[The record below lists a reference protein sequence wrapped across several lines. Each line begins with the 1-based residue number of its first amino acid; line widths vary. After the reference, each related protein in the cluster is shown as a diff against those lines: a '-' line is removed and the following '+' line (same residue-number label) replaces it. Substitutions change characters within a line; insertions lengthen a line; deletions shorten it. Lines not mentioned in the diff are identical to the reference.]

1 MTCSATATRRK
12 QNGLWK
18 QTQQGSGWKKQ
29 GNGWNEIRGR
39 GERRRHCSHPIL
51 KRQVQLS
58 LRITFENIVV
68 PVLDRDREIGVS
80 EGVAFEFVAAGATVG
95 DIRFIR
101 SLVSVET

>member
-1 MTCSATATRRK
+1 MAGKSKGMAGIKSEGVESA
-12 QNGLWK
+12 G
-18 QTQQGSGWKKQ
+18 G
-29 GNGWNEIRGR
+29 IV
-39 GERRRHCSHPIL
+39 HIL

-95 DIRFIR
+95 DFRFIR
-101 SLVSVET
+101 SLVSVEA